1 MILRRAVH
9 VRRYTLLYNSAILRE
24 ICIRWN
30 PRVFPVSEATLKKRG
45 DLLANVAS
53 FGFVFFA
60 LTAGREFLVIVYE
73 MPRKCASLA
82 KIGYLRIPALSRARC
97 STAISRAHAQGLSS
111 SHVRM
116 LVFQASTE

>member
-9 VRRYTLLYNSAILRE
+9 VRRYTLLYNGAILRE

-30 PRVFPVSEATLKKRG
+30 PRVFSVSEATLKKRG

-53 FGFVFFA
+53 FGIVFFA
-60 LTAGREFLVIVYE
+60 LTAGREFLVMYE
-73 MPRKCASLA
+73 MPRKCASRA

-97 STAISRAHAQGLSS
+97 LTAISRADAQGLSS
-111 SHVRM
+111 SHVRK